1 MVVLRKGPHMSR
13 MADLYI
19 DISAKLERKSTE
31 FADAIECGCMKCD
44 EMTIQ
49 AIDAEFQIMSKE
61 WN

>member
-1 MVVLRKGPHMSR
+1 MSR

-19 DISAKLERKSTE
+19 DISAKLERESTE

-49 AIDAEFQIMSKE
+49 AIDTEFQIMSKG

>member
-1 MVVLRKGPHMSR
+1 MVVLRKGPQMSR

-19 DISAKLERKSTE
+19 DISAKLERESSE

-44 EMTIQ
+44 EVTIQ
-49 AIDAEFQIMSKE
+49 AIDAEFQIMSKG